1 MQMKKGNDVAV
12 ARENASPGLF
22 DWFDA
27 DFARWFD
34 MRPFFGRFDLA
45 RIEPMRI
52 EQELTDDTLV
62 VRAEL
67 PGIDPE
73 KDVDITLDEGV
84 LRIKAERRSET
95 KEEKEGSFRSEFRYG
110 AFERALR
117 VPRETLFEDVK
128 ATYKDGVLEVRC
140 PYKVPTEAPPMKVE
154 VARG

>member
-1 MQMKKGNDVAV
+1 MTPEGGGCDEEGNDVV
-12 ARENASPGLF
+12 VTCEGASPSL
-22 DWFDA
+22 WEWLDA
-27 DFARWFD
+27 PDFARWFD
-34 MRPFFGRFDLA
+34 MRPFFGRFDSA

-52 EQELTDDTLV
+52 EQELTDDTLI

-84 LRIKAERRSET
+84 LRIKGERRSET

-117 VPRETLFEDVK
+117 VPTRDALRRC
-128 ATYKDGVLEVRC
+128 DGDLQGRR
-140 PYKVPTEAPPMKVE
+140 PRGAVPIQGAH
-154 VARG
+154 